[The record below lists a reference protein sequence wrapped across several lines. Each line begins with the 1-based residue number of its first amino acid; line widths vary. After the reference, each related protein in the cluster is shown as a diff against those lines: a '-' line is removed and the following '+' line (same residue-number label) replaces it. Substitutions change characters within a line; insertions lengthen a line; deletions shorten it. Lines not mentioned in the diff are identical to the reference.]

1 MANRTIAF
9 SIDPDADRDILSWLD
24 SQGNKSDAIRKAI
37 RAFVGSGLTLGDIY
51 QEIVEVKRMLKNG
64 VVTIHEDGGDDDLM
78 QDDPEIAGVESVLD
92 TLGL

>member
-51 QEIVEVKRMLKNG
+51 QEIVEVRRLLRNG
-64 VVTIHEDGGDDDLM
+64 VVTAQQDGGDDGLM